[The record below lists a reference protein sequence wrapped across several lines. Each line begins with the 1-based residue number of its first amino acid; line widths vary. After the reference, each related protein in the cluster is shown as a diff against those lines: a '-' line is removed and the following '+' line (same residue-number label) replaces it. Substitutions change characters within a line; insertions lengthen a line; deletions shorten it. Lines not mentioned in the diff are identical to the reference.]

1 MLRWSGLWRPV
12 VRRARA
18 DAAFLLAIWLP
29 ILTATTLLA
38 AGTLYADVAESGG
51 LRGAETGRTIMGLLR
66 TVVQAEGVTAIVA
79 THDPLMLDMADRVV
93 ELRDGTLVEHVR
105 RG

>member
-1 MLRWSGLWRPV
+1 MRWSGLWRPV

-51 LRGAETGRTIMGLLR
+51 LRAAVLDAPASDR
-66 TVVQAEGVTAIVA
+66 TVTVS
-79 THDPLMLDMADRVV
+79 LMA
-93 ELRDGTLVEHVR
+93 
-105 RG
+105 